1 MERFRRSL
9 DPVRLRQGIVRG
21 AAVELPDRRGYMRSR
36 IKPTATVYPCRLR
49 SEPIGPDANAALHM
63 WITWEAVEREH
74 FSPVGSLIA
83 DFSRPLEVDPSLVR
97 NHRYVP
103 DS

>member
-1 MERFRRSL
+1 MPLPLSL
-9 DPVRLRQGIVRG
+9 TRVRLRQGIVRG
-21 AAVELPDRRGYMRSR
+21 AAVRLPNRRGYMRSR
-36 IKPTATVYPCRLR
+36 MKPTATVYPCRLR
-49 SEPIGPDANAALHM
+49 SEPSGSDSKAALRM
-63 WITWEAVEREH
+63 WITWEAIEREH
-74 FSPVGSLIA
+74 FSPLGSLIA